1 MTDEQ
6 NEPLVGVAISVPGA
20 QTGTVT
26 DVNGKFVLTLK
37 SGMKASVVKVS
48 FVGMKTQTIPMS
60 KLIKATTI
68 VMEEDANVLGDVI
81 VTGYQTVSKERATG
95 AFGTVRSEQLQA
107 KLNSDLKNVME
118 GQIAGVVLDKK
129 GNISIRG
136 ISTLSAE
143 TDPLIVVDGYP
154 TECSLSDLNPD
165 NIENITVLKDGVAA
179 SIYGSR
185 SANGVIVVT
194 TKSGQKGKAKIS
206 YRGTFKFTPKPS
218 LDYLHMASTS
228 DYIDAELNLY
238 DQNPSSSSYALSTK
252 STNQSEVA
260 YLLTQHR
267 AGLISEEQF
276 NSSINKLRG
285 NNFLD
290 DMEKYMFRTAFTQ
303 THNVGINGG
312 TDTNR
317 YNLAVNYT
325 NNRSSY
331 INTDDNRL
339 LIDLKNEWTP
349 YKFVTIGVAA
359 NINYSRS
366 NTPRVGWQTLTD
378 FTSYV
383 KPYTR
388 LKDDSGNLTDIR
400 TVSYANQQIYNSVS
414 GMKDISYNPITDAYE
429 DYTTDQSFT
438 ARFNGLSLIHI

>member
-1 MTDEQ
+1 
-6 NEPLVGVAISVPGA
+6 
-20 QTGTVT
+20 
-26 DVNGKFVLTLK
+26 
-37 SGMKASVVKVS
+37 
-48 FVGMKTQTIPMS
+48 
-60 KLIKATTI
+60 
-68 VMEEDANVLGDVI
+68 
-81 VTGYQTVSKERATG
+81 
-95 AFGTVRSEQLQA
+95 
-107 KLNSDLKNVME
+107 ME

-267 AGLISEEQF
+267 AGLISEETVQQ
-276 NSSINKLRG
+276 
-285 NNFLD
+285 LD
-290 DMEKYMFRTAFTQ
+290 KQ
-303 THNVGINGG
+303 
-312 TDTNR
+312 
-317 YNLAVNYT
+317 
-325 NNRSSY
+325 
-331 INTDDNRL
+331 
-339 LIDLKNEWTP
+339 
-349 YKFVTIGVAA
+349 AA
-359 NINYSRS
+359 
-366 NTPRVGWQTLTD
+366 WQQL
-378 FTSYV
+378 
-383 KPYTR
+383 
-388 LKDDSGNLTDIR
+388 SG
-400 TVSYANQQIYNSVS
+400 
-414 GMKDISYNPITDAYE
+414 
-429 DYTTDQSFT
+429 
-438 ARFNGLSLIHI
+438 